1 MTLAAALI
9 AGLLATARTPPVG
22 VQSPWRHEVSGAF
35 RSLFTTSRS
44 FETGSRFADS
54 LNRLRITLAGGRGAG
69 FAYRVEADSQTHL
82 GTRIPLPDFAV
93 VRHRQDTAWLDLL
106 HVAVDEPHVYSDLSV
121 YRATVAFRTAQTTLT
136 IGRQRIAWGTARFWS
151 PADLF
156 NPIDPLEVEGDV
168 RQGVDAAQLEWMI
181 GSRLRTAWVY
191 APQSPADRS
200 TGAGRMATTVGEWDV
215 AAFGGRFTGDWVG
228 GGDVAGQ
235 WHGAG
240 LRAELTYHWRRAAS
254 PLHNALRL
262 AAGSDYAFPRVY
274 LVAEYFYNQGQPA
287 CVAQQGCDLSA
298 FFAPMTELFTL
309 HRHFASA
316 GVRYTVTPLVSAEL
330 YSVVDLAGSSC
341 FFNPIVRYN
350 VWTNVD
356 LAAGAQLFGGPSG
369 GEFHGIPQLVFA
381 QLDIH
386 F

>member
-1 MTLAAALI
+1 MTLAAALV
-9 AGLLATARTPPVG
+9 AALLAAARTTPPD
-22 VQSPWRHEVSGAF
+22 VQSPWRHGVAGAF

-44 FETGSRFADS
+44 FVTGSRYVDS

-69 FAYRVEADSQTHL
+69 FAYQIEADSQTNL
-82 GTRIPLPDFAV
+82 GTRITLPDFAV
-93 VRHRQDTAWLDLL
+93 VRDRQDAAWLDLL
-106 HVAVDEPHVYSDLSV
+106 HVVVDEPHVYSDLSV
-121 YRATVAFRTAQTTLT
+121 YRATVAFRTGRAALT

-168 RQGVDAAQLEWMI
+168 RQGVDAAQLEWTV
-181 GSRLRTAWVY
+181 GPGLRTSWVY
-191 APQSPADRS
+191 ARQTPTDLS
-200 TGAGRMATTVGEWDV
+200 TGAGRMATTLGEWDV
-215 AAFGGRFTGDWVG
+215 AAFGGRFAQDWVG

-240 LRAELTYHWRRAAS
+240 LRAEVTYHWRGAGALA
-254 PLHNALRL
+254 PNALRL

-274 LVAEYFYNQGQPA
+274 LVGEYFYNQGQPA
-287 CVAQQGCDLSA
+287 CAAEQACNPLA
-298 FFAPMTELFTL
+298 FLGPTTELFTL

-316 GVRYTVTPLVSAEL
+316 GVRYTVTPLLSAEL
-330 YSVVDLAGSSC
+330 YSVVDVAGSSY
-341 FFNPIVRYN
+341 FFNPVIRYN
-350 VWTNVD
+350 AWTDVD
-356 LAAGAQLFGGPSG
+356 VSAGAQLFGGAAG

-381 QLDIH
+381 QLDVH